1 MYFFTH
7 RHNPAHQ
14 IESTVNLY
22 YLCDIELLCM
32 IIPIKYSTSI
42 IVGPKSKI
50 FNKTGRKKKDMIEL

>member
-42 IVGPKSKI
+42 TVGPKSKI
-50 FNKTGRKKKDMIEL
+50 FKTGRKKKDMIEL